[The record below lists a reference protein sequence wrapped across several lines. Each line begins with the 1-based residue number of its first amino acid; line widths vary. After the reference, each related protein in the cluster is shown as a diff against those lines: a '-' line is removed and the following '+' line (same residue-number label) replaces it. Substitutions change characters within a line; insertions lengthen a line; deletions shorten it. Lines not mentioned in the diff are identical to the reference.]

1 MWVRIEHLFYSKDE
15 AVNAKYKDFFKGSIP
30 PGNTTHKR
38 GGSDEEGEGDD
49 GAEEEIDE
57 DEEDDGPRQK
67 RVKY

>member
-1 MWVRIEHLFYSKDE
+1 MWVRIEHLFYFKDE

-30 PGNTTHKR
+30 PGKNRKR

-57 DEEDDGPRQK
+57 EDDGPRQK